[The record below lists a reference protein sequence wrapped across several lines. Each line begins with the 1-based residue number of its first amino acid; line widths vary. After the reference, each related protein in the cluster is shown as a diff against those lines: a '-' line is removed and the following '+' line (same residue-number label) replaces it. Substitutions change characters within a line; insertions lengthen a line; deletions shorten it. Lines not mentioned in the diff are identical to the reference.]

1 MVTHLHGAHVTQ
13 ESDGYPEAWFLPV
26 AKDLPGEVATS
37 GTFYGQYK
45 QEFKEKY
52 GMDWEPGTSI
62 FQYPNQQR
70 AGTLWF
76 HDHTLGMTRVNVYAG
91 LAGFYLIRGGV
102 DDYVAGLPG
111 PAPAQ
116 NDVNGTKYYEI
127 PLVIQDRTFKKNG
140 SLFYPGNR
148 AFFEGAPVEALK
160 IPFQPSAVVY
170 PDGSSTGDSDVAPIW
185 NPEFFGNTMLVN
197 GRTWP
202 KLDVEARR
210 YRLRLLN
217 GCNSRTLWLK
227 LVQGDP
233 AARPAKSALPFW
245 LMGSE
250 GGFLPKPA
258 KSETLLIA
266 PAERVDVILDFTHF
280 PIGTELYLINEAP
293 DVPFHGGVP
302 FADFLPA
309 DPESTG
315 QVMKFIVGKPVS
327 KDESLPPE
335 RLSLPAIKSLGAASK
350 IRQVSLNDA
359 TSSTVFFNTDKDGN
373 ILLDAK
379 GNSFGPTA
387 AYLGTVAKDGSSQI
401 RMWKD
406 EITENPKQN
415 DVEIWEI
422 HNFTEDGHPIH
433 IHQAMLQVVERQPS
447 EESGLLT
454 RPPEAWETGWKDTL
468 MAYPDEI
475 TRLRIKF
482 DIPGRYVWHCH
493 ILEHEDN
500 EMMRPLDVL
509 PAQ

>member
-1 MVTHLHGAHVTQ
+1 
-13 ESDGYPEAWFLPV
+13 
-26 AKDLPGEVATS
+26 
-37 GTFYGQYK
+37 
-45 QEFKEKY
+45 
-52 GMDWEPGTSI
+52 
-62 FQYPNQQR
+62 
-70 AGTLWF
+70 
-76 HDHTLGMTRVNVYAG
+76 
-91 LAGFYLIRGGV
+91 
-102 DDYVAGLPG
+102 
-111 PAPAQ
+111 
-116 NDVNGTKYYEI
+116 
-127 PLVIQDRTFKKNG
+127 
-140 SLFYPGNR
+140 
-148 AFFEGAPVEALK
+148 
-160 IPFQPSAVVY
+160 
-170 PDGSSTGDSDVAPIW
+170 
-185 NPEFFGNTMLVN
+185 
-197 GRTWP
+197 
-202 KLDVEARR
+202 
-210 YRLRLLN
+210 
-217 GCNSRTLWLK
+217 
-227 LVQGDP
+227 
-233 AARPAKSALPFW
+233 
-245 LMGSE
+245 
-250 GGFLPKPA
+250 
-258 KSETLLIA
+258 
-266 PAERVDVILDFTHF
+266 
-280 PIGTELYLINEAP
+280 
-293 DVPFHGGVP
+293 
-302 FADFLPA
+302 
-309 DPESTG
+309 
-315 QVMKFIVGKPVS
+315 MKFIVGKPVS